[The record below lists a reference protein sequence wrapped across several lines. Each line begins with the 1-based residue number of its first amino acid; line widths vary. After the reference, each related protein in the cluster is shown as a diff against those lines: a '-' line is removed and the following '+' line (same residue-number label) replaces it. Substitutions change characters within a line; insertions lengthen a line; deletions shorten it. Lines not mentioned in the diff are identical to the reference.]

1 MAWTKSTKN
10 KITAHEIDRSI
21 SRIAQNV
28 KYIIFEEG
36 TFGLKHRLKTCL
48 KLKSKTLVLNQKSG
62 LRSN

>member
-48 KLKSKTLVLNQKSG
+48 KLKSKTLV
-62 LRSN
+62 